1 MLNIL
6 GKSQLS
12 ISNIG
17 IGGNVF
23 GSYVETKEAHEILHH
38 AESLGI
44 NFIDTADVYGN
55 NMSEEIIG
63 KFLKHESDRS
73 KWIIATKLGTRK
85 GQPPEGTAT
94 PKMIVEKAER
104 SLKTLR
110 TDVIDLYQIHRFDP
124 ETPIEDTVQ
133 ALESLV
139 QQGKIRY
146 YGICNFTFEQ
156 MESII
161 KCKANNAYFVS
172 AQMGLNLFKR
182 KHLPMVLPICDDNN
196 IGVLAYGVLAR
207 GILTD
212 KYIKGE
218 QSPNSRA
225 NLSKSIK
232 DDVTPFM
239 INKVKELNEFAK
251 SHSQS
256 ILSVALSW
264 ALHQKPVCSAIL
276 GNRNKQQLT
285 QNFNSI
291 SLSLSKD
298 YIRDLDNIIGS
309 LETYDPYCLGVF

>member
-1 MLNIL
+1 M
-6 GKSQLS
+6 
-12 ISNIG
+12 
-17 IGGNVF
+17 
-23 GSYVETKEAHEILHH
+23 
-38 AESLGI
+38 
-44 NFIDTADVYGN
+44 
-55 NMSEEIIG
+55 
-63 KFLKHESDRS
+63 
-73 KWIIATKLGTRK
+73 
-85 GQPPEGTAT
+85 
-94 PKMIVEKAER
+94 
-104 SLKTLR
+104 
-110 TDVIDLYQIHRFDP
+110 
-124 ETPIEDTVQ
+124 
-133 ALESLV
+133 
-139 QQGKIRY
+139 
-146 YGICNFTFEQ
+146 
-156 MESII
+156 
-161 KCKANNAYFVS
+161 
-172 AQMGLNLFKR
+172 
-182 KHLPMVLPICDDNN
+182 
-196 IGVLAYGVLAR
+196 
-207 GILTD
+207 TD

-291 SLSLSKD
+291 SLALSKD